1 MIFNSSIGTKRR
13 RLINDEGE
21 PICPLGDIDEWSNL
35 YQKQDDLEK
44 LRLYYCM
51 IAWKIIC
58 TVYPS
63 HEMIKKYNEIL
74 NSAEFA
80 QQKLLQAARAVD
92 DISDSMALL
101 GNIPQYHL
109 LSNEQNPALFVKT
122 EQDI

>member
-1 MIFNSSIGTKRR
+1 MIFNSSMGIKRR
-13 RLINDEGE
+13 RLINNEGE

-74 NSAEFA
+74 NSAEYA

-109 LSNEQNPALFVKT
+109 LSNEQNPTPFVKT
-122 EQDI
+122 EPDI